1 MSFHLV
7 LNRSTFIFCTCVGH
21 GQSSPGIENQGSKSN
36 ASTDGS
42 ISGWG
47 RTLKLNAE
55 KTQLLWLGVGT
66 RQQLAKMTISQ
77 LPLLTTVSSYMIGIV
92 STASNLGVTSDGP
105 LTMTSHISSVCRTS
119 FFQLHQLRTIRRS
132 LTPEAKRALV
142 QVSVSC
148 RLDYCN
154 SLLAGV
160 ADVHHCLL
168 VGTEC
173 GSSSGLRRSSSIV
186 MTTSRRS
193 SRHFIGFQF
202 VSE

>member
-1 MSFHLV
+1 VSFHLV
-7 LNRSTFIFCTCVGH
+7 LNRSTFIFCTCVDH
-21 GQSSPGIENQGSKSN
+21 GQSSPGIEKQGSKSN

-77 LPLLTTVSSYMIGIV
+77 LPLLTTLSSYMIGIV

-132 LTPEAKRALV
+132 LTPEATRALV

-160 ADVHHCLL
+160 HLCRLQSVQNAAARL
-168 VGTEC
+168 VSGARRQ
-173 GSSSGLRRSSSIV
+173 SS
-186 MTTSRRS
+186 
-193 SRHFIGFQF
+193 
-202 VSE
+202 